1 VEDGQKDVCLCVLC
15 VCVCVCSAMPGVTE
29 HGAQYQLHSLYEH
42 KLQRT
47 AFNFCWG
54 PFGGVKGT
62 VKRTVIELLF

>member
-1 VEDGQKDVCLCVLC
+1 
-15 VCVCVCSAMPGVTE
+15 MPGVTD
-29 HGAQYQLHSLYEH
+29 HGTQYQLRSLYEH

-62 VKRTVIELLF
+62 VNWQWLQLFVLILLRYIVSK

>member
-1 VEDGQKDVCLCVLC
+1 MCII
-15 VCVCVCSAMPGVTE
+15 SAMPGVTE
-29 HGAQYQLHSLYEH
+29 HGTQYQLRSLYEH

-62 VKRTVIELLF
+62 AV